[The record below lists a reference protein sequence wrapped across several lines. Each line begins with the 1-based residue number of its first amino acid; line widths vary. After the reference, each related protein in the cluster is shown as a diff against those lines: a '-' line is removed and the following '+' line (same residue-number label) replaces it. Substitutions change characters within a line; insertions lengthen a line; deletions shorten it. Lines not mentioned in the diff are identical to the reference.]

1 MSFPEEGGM
10 GGWGWAR
17 GSVGA
22 ISGGSHVPV
31 MEGMQGVQGIPGAAT
46 QVGVVVSDPLTCT
59 PVSLYLHPRRSGM
72 CHTCYLPD
80 IKALVLRNACY
91 Q

>member
-1 MSFPEEGGM
+1 M

-31 MEGMQGVQGIPGAAT
+31 MEEMQGVQGIPGGAT

-59 PVSLYLHPRRSGM
+59 PVCLYLWFSLM
-72 CHTCYLPD
+72 
-80 IKALVLRNACY
+80 V
-91 Q
+91 

>member
-1 MSFPEEGGM
+1 MSFPEEGGV

-31 MEGMQGVQGIPGAAT
+31 MEEMQGVQGIPSGAT
-46 QVGVVVSDPLTCT
+46 QVGVVVPDPITCK
-59 PVSLYLHPRRSGM
+59 PVCLCLHARRSGM
-72 CHTCYLPD
+72 CHTCYLHD
-80 IKALVLRNACY
+80 INALI
-91 Q
+91 

>member
-1 MSFPEEGGM
+1 M

-22 ISGGSHVPV
+22 ISGGSHIPV
-31 MEGMQGVQGIPGAAT
+31 MEDMQGVQGIPGGAT

-59 PVSLYLHPRRSGM
+59 RVCLYLHPRRSGM
-72 CHTCYLPD
+72 CHTCYLLD
-80 IKALVLRNACY
+80 ISALVLRNACY

>member
-1 MSFPEEGGM
+1 MAFPEERGM

-31 MEGMQGVQGIPGAAT
+31 MEEMQGVQGIPGAAT
-46 QVGVVVSDPLTCT
+46 QVGVVQYCSIGPAHV
-59 PVSLYLHPRRSGM
+59 
-72 CHTCYLPD
+72 HTCVSVP
-80 IKALVLRNACY
+80 VV
-91 Q
+91 